1 MREKVVYE
9 QRCYPSTDQAGYN
22 SNLIIWSFFLMKQ
35 IMMIN
40 VVKLTLH

>member
-22 SNLIIWSFFLMKQ
+22 SNLIIWSLFF
-35 IMMIN
+35 N
-40 VVKLTLH
+40 EANNDD